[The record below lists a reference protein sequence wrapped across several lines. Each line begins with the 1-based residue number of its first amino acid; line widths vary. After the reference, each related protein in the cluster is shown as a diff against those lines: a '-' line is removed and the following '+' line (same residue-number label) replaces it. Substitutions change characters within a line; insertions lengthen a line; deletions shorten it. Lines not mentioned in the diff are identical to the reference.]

1 MWVTIVTN
9 EGYKGVKSRLHVK
22 ENNRESE
29 KKKGYNPNFKYYSPS
44 NTIAKNL
51 SYTMKPAE
59 TIYIRRS
66 ACFQARQLSRYISEV
81 Y

>member
-22 ENNRESE
+22 ANTEPE

-51 SYTMKPAE
+51 SYRRFFVAYILFSLYITCRLWH
-59 TIYIRRS
+59 IYYLPS
-66 ACFQARQLSRYISEV
+66 FQP
-81 Y
+81 

>member
-1 MWVTIVTN
+1 MWATIVTN

-29 KKKGYNPNFKYYSPS
+29 KKKGYNQNFKYYSPS

-51 SYTMKPAE
+51 SYRT
-59 TIYIRRS
+59 S
-66 ACFQARQLSRYISEV
+66 LSPRLALGP
-81 Y
+81 